1 MSLLD
6 RSNKNT
12 INSSTEDQ
20 LLKSIE
26 EYSPGLNCTISNGIL
41 HIYKPDI
48 DILPYIYLT
57 SDIFKSLMGVKEI
70 RFYDHARVLVVG
82 DIQFDENITIKS
94 QFNISFENSSVAPGA
109 IIQGLN
115 IECDNFY
122 INKSR
127 FKLKD
132 IIITECGTER
142 GYKYPIKTCL

>member
-6 RSNKNT
+6 KSNKNT
-12 INSSTEDQ
+12 ISSSVEDQ
-20 LLKSIE
+20 ILESIGRH
-26 EYSPGLNCTISNGIL
+26 SPGLNCTISKGVF
-41 HIYKPDI
+41 HIYKPDMWSC
-48 DILPYIYLT
+48 IYLT
-57 SDIFKSLMGVKEI
+57 SDIFKSLMDVKEV
-70 RFYDHARVLVVG
+70 RFHDHARVLVVG

-94 QFNISFENSSVAPGA
+94 QFNIGFENSSVAPGA

-122 INKSR
+122 INRSK

>member
-6 RSNKNT
+6 KSNKYT
-12 INSSTEDQ
+12 TYSGVEDRI
-20 LLKSIE
+20 LESIGRHP
-26 EYSPGLNCTISNGIL
+26 PGLNCTISKGVF
-41 HIYKPDI
+41 HIYKPDMWSC
-48 DILPYIYLT
+48 IYLT

-94 QFNISFENSSVAPGA
+94 HFNISFENSSVAPGA

-122 INKSR
+122 INKSK

-132 IIITECGTER
+132 IIITERGTER